1 MPYTPVLATLGY
13 VLSPD
18 GKSVLMMHRN
28 TRPDDEHYGKY
39 NGLGG
44 KMEPHE
50 NIVGAMRREIYEE
63 AGIEA
68 LDMVLRG
75 SINWP
80 EFGASSRDWIGFI
93 FRIDRWRGT
102 PTNQT
107 DEGTLEW
114 VAMDNLMDL
123 NLWPGD
129 RYFLPL
135 VFGED
140 PRQFHGMMRYH
151 EGQPISWEYTLI

>member
-1 MPYTPVLATLGY
+1 MLYTPVLATLGY

-44 KMEPHE
+44 KVEPHE
-50 NIVGAMRREIYEE
+50 NIVSAMQREIHEE

-80 EFGASSRDWIGFI
+80 EFGTYSRNWVGFI

-107 DEGTLEW
+107 NEGTLEW
-114 VAMDNLMDL
+114 VAMDNLLDL

-135 VFGED
+135 VFSED

-151 EGQPISWEYTLI
+151 EGQPVFWEYTLI